1 MNVWQLVQG
10 DNSDDPAFIECTVP
24 DATGL
29 WHWLHNV
36 FTFGMFSSR
45 AF

>member
-1 MNVWQLVQG
+1 MKVWQLVHG
-10 DNSDDPAFIECTVP
+10 VSSDDPAFMEWTVP
-24 DATGL
+24 PATGL

-36 FTFGMFSSR
+36 LMFGTFSSR